1 MSFAKTYSAQI
12 SYLKAVLVTI
22 EVDISR
28 GLHAF
33 SIVGMPDKSVEEAR
47 DRISAAI
54 KNSGFDS
61 PKSKNQKVIMSLAP
75 AELKKEGAAFDV
87 GMAITYLKASG
98 EIDFD
103 SENKM
108 FFGEL
113 SLDGSVRKINGSIT
127 LIMEAKKLGIT
138 EVYLPKENAVEAAL
152 ISDVNIYPIETLRE
166 LIEHINTKIHK
177 KETGDKITYS
187 KIKQQPPTRI
197 IRKETVYA
205 VDISD
210 IKGQE
215 GSKRALEIAAAGGH
229 NIALYGPPGTGKTM
243 LAKAFCSI
251 LPQLTFEEILEATAI
266 HSVSGTL
273 QDEYVCQPPF
283 RAPHHS
289 ASYTSVIGGSSSPK
303 PGEVT
308 LAHRGVLFL
317 DEFPEF
323 DRRVLE
329 SLREPLEEGVVR
341 ISRSKG
347 GAEFP
352 ARFILIAAMNPCPCG
367 NYGNRNKPCIC
378 VTGSLQRYRQRISGP
393 IIDRVDL
400 WVEVSEVN
408 YKNLSNNTQGETSAT
423 VRKRV
428 ETTRALQYA
437 RAKKFNLFPILN
449 CEIPSRILTRYAELS
464 DDARDTLTISAEKL
478 NISARAY
485 HRIIKIARTIAD
497 MDKNGTVEKQH
508 ILEALQY
515 RPRQHLI
522 G

>member
-1 MSFAKTYSAQI
+1 MSFAKAYSAQI
-12 SYLKAVLVTI
+12 SYLKAQLVTI
-22 EVDISR
+22 EVDLSR

-61 PKSKNQKVIMSLAP
+61 PKSKNQKVVMSLAP
-75 AELKKEGAAFDV
+75 AELKKEGAMFDV
-87 GMAITYLKASG
+87 GMALVYLKAAG

-103 SENKM
+103 PENKI

-113 SLDGSVRKINGSIT
+113 ALDGSVRKINGSIT
-127 LIMEAKKLGIT
+127 LAREASRLGIT
-138 EVYLPKENAVEAAL
+138 EIYLPKENAIEAGL
-152 ISDVNIYPIETLRE
+152 IKDIKIYPVDNLKQ
-166 LIEHINTKIHK
+166 LIEHLNTKNISGK
-177 KETGDKITYS
+177 KIPK
-187 KIKQQPPTRI
+187 QPPTKI
-197 IRKETVYA
+197 VTKKSIYP

-215 GSKRALEIAAAGGH
+215 GSKRALEIAATGGH

-251 LPQLTFEEILEATAI
+251 LPQLTFEETLEVTAI
-266 HSVSGTL
+266 HSISGTL
-273 QDEYVCQPPF
+273 QEEYTCQPPL

-289 ASYTSVIGGSSSPK
+289 ASYTSVIGGGSNPK

-308 LAHRGVLFL
+308 LAHRGILFL

-329 SLREPLEEGVVR
+329 SLREPLEEGAVR
-341 ISRSKG
+341 VSRSKG
-347 GAEFP
+347 TTEFP
-352 ARFILIAAMNPCPCG
+352 AHFILIAAMNPCPCG
-367 NYGNRNKPCIC
+367 NYGNKNKPCTC

-393 IIDRVDL
+393 IIDRIDL
-400 WVEVSEVN
+400 WVEVSQIN
-408 YKNLSNNTQGETSAT
+408 YRNLANNSENETSQT

-428 ETTRALQYA
+428 ELARERQYVRA
-437 RAKKFNLFPILN
+437 REFNLSPILN
-449 CEIPSRILTRYAELS
+449 SEIPSRILTKYAKLS
-464 DDARDTLTISAEKL
+464 DEASEILTTSAEKL

-497 MDKNGTVEKQH
+497 MDKSETINKH
-508 ILEALQY
+508 HMLEALQY
-515 RPRQHLI
+515 RPRQHLT

>member
-22 EVDISR
+22 EVDLSR

-33 SIVGMPDKSVEEAR
+33 SIVGMPDKSVEESR

-61 PKSKNQKVIMSLAP
+61 PKSKNQKVVMSLAP
-75 AELKKEGAAFDV
+75 AELKKEGATFDV

-103 SENKM
+103 SERKM

-113 SLDGSVRKINGSIT
+113 ALDGSIRKINGGIA
-127 LIMEAKKLGIT
+127 LIMEAKRLGIS

-152 ISDVNIYPIETLRE
+152 IDGITIYPIETLQE
-166 LIEHINTKIHK
+166 LIGHINAKTPGKKIAGQPSTKITAQK
-177 KETGDKITYS
+177 SEYI
-187 KIKQQPPTRI
+187 
-197 IRKETVYA
+197 

-210 IKGQE
+210 IKGQNA
-215 GSKRALEIAAAGGH
+215 SKRALEIAAAGGH

-243 LAKAFCSI
+243 LARAFCSI
-251 LPQLTFEEILEATAI
+251 LPQLVFKEILETTAI
-266 HSVSGTL
+266 HSIAGIL
-273 QDEYVCQPPF
+273 QNEYIRQPPF

-289 ASYTSVIGGSSSPK
+289 ASYTSIIGGGSNPK
-303 PGEVT
+303 PGEAT

-329 SLREPLEEGVVR
+329 SLREPLEEGIIRV
-341 ISRSKG
+341 SRSKG
-347 GAEFP
+347 STEFP

-367 NYGNRNKPCIC
+367 NYGNKNKPCTC
-378 VTGSLQRYRQRISGP
+378 VTGSLQKYRQRISGP
-393 IIDRVDL
+393 IIDRIDL
-400 WVEVSEVN
+400 WTEVSEVN
-408 YKNLSNNTQGETSAT
+408 YRNLSTNTSTETSDV

-428 ETTRALQYA
+428 ETVRISQYDRAE
-437 RAKKFNLFPILN
+437 KSNLPPMLN
-449 CEIPSRILTRYAELS
+449 CEIPSRILIKYTEIS
-464 DDARDTLTISAEKL
+464 DEALDVLTISAEKL
-478 NISARAY
+478 NISARTY
-485 HRIIKIARTIAD
+485 HRLIKIARTIAD
-497 MDKNGTVEKQH
+497 MEKNKTVEKH
-508 ILEALQY
+508 HVLEALQY
-515 RPRQHLI
+515 RPRQHLT

>member
-1 MSFAKTYSAQI
+1 MSFAKVYSAQI
-12 SYLKAVLVTI
+12 SYLKARQVTI
-22 EVDISR
+22 EVDLSR
-28 GLHAF
+28 GLHSF

-61 PKSKNQKVIMSLAP
+61 PKSKNQRVVMSLAP
-75 AELKKEGAAFDV
+75 AELKKEGAMFDV
-87 GMAITYLKASG
+87 GMAVAYLKAAE

-103 SENKM
+103 PENKM

-113 SLDGSVRKINGSIT
+113 ALDGSVRKINGSIT
-127 LIMEAKKLGIT
+127 LISEAKRLGIT
-138 EVYLPKENAVEAAL
+138 EVYLPKENAIEAAL
-152 ISDVNIYPIETLRE
+152 IEGVTVYPVENLRK
-166 LIEHINTKIHK
+166 LIEHINTKINNGINHSKLEPQLPTKIVAK
-177 KETGDKITYS
+177 KLNYS
-187 KIKQQPPTRI
+187 T
-197 IRKETVYA
+197 
-205 VDISD
+205 DISD

-251 LPQLTFEEILEATAI
+251 LPQLTFEEVLEATAI
-266 HSVSGTL
+266 HSVAGTL
-273 QDEYVCQPPF
+273 QDEYACEPPF

-289 ASYTSVIGGSSSPK
+289 ASYTSVIGGGSNPK

-329 SLREPLEEGVVR
+329 SLREPLEEGLIRV
-341 ISRSKG
+341 SRSKG
-347 GAEFP
+347 SAEFP

-367 NYGNRNKPCIC
+367 NYGNRNKACTC

-393 IIDRVDL
+393 IIDRIDL
-400 WVEVSEVN
+400 WIEVSQVD
-408 YKNLSNNTQGETSAT
+408 YKNLSKTTGGETSE
-423 VRKRV
+423 VVKKRV
-428 ETTRALQYA
+428 EAVRTLQYA
-437 RAKKFNLFPILN
+437 RAAKFVLPPILN
-449 CEIPSRILTRYAELS
+449 SEIPSRILTKYADLS
-464 DDARDTLTISAEKL
+464 EDARDTLTVSAEKL

-497 MDKNGTVEKQH
+497 MDKSKMVEEQH
-508 ILEALQY
+508 VLEALQY
-515 RPRQHLI
+515 RPRQHLT

>member
-12 SYLKAVLVTI
+12 SYLKARPVTI
-22 EVDISR
+22 EADISR
-28 GLHAF
+28 GLHSF
-33 SIVGMPDKSVEEAR
+33 SIVGMPDKSVEESR

-61 PKSKNQKVIMSLAP
+61 PKSKNQKIVMSLAP
-75 AELKKEGAAFDV
+75 AELKKEGAMFDV
-87 GMAITYLKASG
+87 GMAIAYLKAAG

-103 SENKM
+103 PERKM

-113 SLDGSVRKINGSIT
+113 ALDGSIRKINGSIT
-127 LIMEAKKLGIT
+127 LIQEAKRLGFT
-138 EVYLPKENAVEAAL
+138 EIYLPKENATEAAL
-152 ISDVNIYPIETLRE
+152 INDVTIYPIKTLRE
-166 LIEHINTKIHK
+166 IIEHINTKNK
-177 KETGDKITYS
+177 NECRQKIEA
-187 KIKQQPPTRI
+187 QPPTKI
-197 IRKETVYA
+197 IAKTPLWTVG
-205 VDISD
+205 ISD

-229 NIALYGPPGTGKTM
+229 NIAFYGPPGTGKTM

-251 LPQLTFEEILEATAI
+251 LPQLTFEEVLEVTAI
-266 HSVSGTL
+266 HSIANTL
-273 QDEYVCQPPF
+273 QEEYCHQPPF

-289 ASYTSVIGGSSSPK
+289 ASYVSVIGGGSNPK

-329 SLREPLEEGVVR
+329 SLREPLEEGSVR
-341 ISRSKG
+341 VSRSKG
-347 GAEFP
+347 STEFP

-367 NYGNRNKPCIC
+367 NYGNKNRPCTC

-393 IIDRVDL
+393 IIDRIDL
-400 WVEVSEVN
+400 WTEVSQVD
-408 YKNLSNNTQGETSAT
+408 YKNLSTNAGGETSE
-423 VRKRV
+423 VVCKRV
-428 ETTRALQYA
+428 ETTRMIQYA
-437 RAKKFNLFPILN
+437 RAKKFDLPNILN
-449 CEIPSRILTRYAELS
+449 CAIPSSILIKYAKLS
-464 DDARDTLTISAEKL
+464 DDALNTLTVSAEKL
-478 NISARAY
+478 NVSARAY

-497 MDKNGTVEKQH
+497 MEKSEIVEKHH

-515 RPRQHLI
+515 RPRQHLT

>member
-12 SYLKAVLVTI
+12 SYLKAQLVTI
-22 EVDISR
+22 EIDLSR

-61 PKSKNQKVIMSLAP
+61 PKSKNQKVVLSLAP
-75 AELKKEGAAFDV
+75 AELPKEGAMFDV
-87 GMAITYLKASG
+87 GMAIVYLKAAG
-98 EIDFD
+98 EIDFET
-103 SENKM
+103 ENKM

-113 SLDGSVRKINGSIT
+113 ALDGSVRKINGSVT
-127 LIMEAKKLGIT
+127 LIREAKRLGFKEI
-138 EVYLPKENAVEAAL
+138 YLPKDNATEAAL
-152 ISDVNIYPIETLRE
+152 IDGIKIFPIETLRE
-166 LIEHINTKIHK
+166 LIDHINNKNGKTNSKISVQPLTKIIQK
-177 KETGDKITYS
+177 KSEY
-187 KIKQQPPTRI
+187 
-197 IRKETVYA
+197 VL
-205 VDISD
+205 DISD

-215 GSKRALEIAAAGGH
+215 VSKRALEIAASGGH

-251 LPQLTFEEILEATAI
+251 LPQLTFEESLEVTAI
-266 HSVSGTL
+266 HSIAGTL
-273 QDEYVCQPPF
+273 QDEYACHPPF

-289 ASYTSVIGGSSSPK
+289 ASYTSVIGGSSNPK

-308 LAHRGVLFL
+308 LAHRGLLFL

-329 SLREPLEEGVVR
+329 SLREPLEEGLVR

-347 GAEFP
+347 TAEFP

-367 NYGNRNKPCIC
+367 NYGNKSKPCTC
-378 VTGSLQRYRQRISGP
+378 VTGTLQRYRQRISGP
-393 IIDRVDL
+393 IIDRIDL
-400 WVEVSEVN
+400 WTEVYKVD
-408 YKNLSNNTQGETSAT
+408 YKNLATGSSGETST
-423 VRKRV
+423 TIRKRV
-428 ETTRALQYA
+428 EATRAIQYA
-437 RAKKFNLFPILN
+437 RAKENNLLPILN
-449 CEIPSRILTRYAELS
+449 SEIPPQILTKYAKLS
-464 DDARDTLTISAEKL
+464 DEARDTLTISAEKL

-485 HRIIKIARTIAD
+485 HRIIKIGRTIAD
-497 MDKNGTVEKQH
+497 MDKSVVIEKYH

-515 RPRQHLI
+515 RPRQHLT

>member
-1 MSFAKTYSAQI
+1 MSFAKSYSAQI
-12 SYLKAVLVTI
+12 SGLHVEPVTI
-22 EVDISR
+22 EVDLSR

-61 PKSKNQKVIMSLAP
+61 PKSKNQKVVLSLAP
-75 AELKKEGAAFDV
+75 AELKKEGAMFDV
-87 GMAITYLKASG
+87 GMALVYLKAAG

-103 SENKM
+103 PEGKI

-113 SLDGSVRKINGSIT
+113 ALDGKIRRINGSIT
-127 LIMEAKKLGIT
+127 LVREAKRLGFT
-138 EVYLPKENAVEAAL
+138 EVYLPRENAVEAAL
-152 ISDVNIYPIETLRE
+152 IGDIKIFPIETL
-166 LIEHINTKIHK
+166 LQVVNHLNTKVK
-177 KETGDKITYS
+177 KTDGDFNDPIQTQPATKI
-187 KIKQQPPTRI
+187 
-197 IRKETVYA
+197 A
-205 VDISD
+205 VKKAAHLFDLSD

-215 GSKRALEIAAAGGH
+215 VSKRALEIAAAGGH
-229 NIALYGPPGTGKTM
+229 NIVLYGPPGTGKTM

-266 HSVSGTL
+266 HSITGIL
-273 QDEYVCQPPF
+273 QGEYICQPPF

-289 ASYTSVIGGSSSPK
+289 SSHTSIIGGGTNPK

-341 ISRSKG
+341 ISRTKG
-347 GAEFP
+347 SAEFP

-367 NYGNRNKPCIC
+367 NYGNKNKPCVC
-378 VTGSLQRYRQRISGP
+378 VNSSLQRYRQRISGP
-393 IIDRVDL
+393 IMDRIDL
-400 WVEVSEVN
+400 WTEASAVN
-408 YKNLSNNTQGETSAT
+408 YKNLSISAGDESSEF

-428 ETTRALQYA
+428 ENVRLTQYTRS
-437 RAKKFNLFPILN
+437 KKFGLSPTLN
-449 CEIPSRILTRYAELS
+449 SEIPARILIKYAELRAE
-464 DDARDTLTISAEKL
+464 AREILIVSAEKL
-478 NISARAY
+478 NISARTF
-485 HRIIKIARTIAD
+485 HKIIKIARTIAD
-497 MDKNGTVEKQH
+497 MDESLTIEKKH
-508 ILEALQY
+508 ILEAMQY
-515 RPRQHLI
+515 RPRRHLT

>member
-1 MSFAKTYSAQI
+1 MSFAKVYSAQI
-12 SYLKAVLVTI
+12 SYLKAERVTI
-22 EVDISR
+22 EVDLSR

-61 PKSKNQKVIMSLAP
+61 PKSKNQKVVMSLAP
-75 AELKKEGAAFDV
+75 AELKKAGAMFDV
-87 GMAITYLKASG
+87 GMAVVYLKAAG

-103 SENKM
+103 PENKM
-108 FFGEL
+108 FLGEL
-113 SLDGSVRKINGSIT
+113 ALDGSVRKINGALT
-127 LIMEAKKLGIT
+127 LSAEAKRLGIT
-138 EVYLPKENAVEAAL
+138 EIYLPKDNAVEAAF
-152 ISDVNIYPIETLRE
+152 IDGITIYPIKTLRE
-166 LIEHINTKIHK
+166 LIEHLNTKKSACEHK
-177 KETGDKITYS
+177 IVAQLPTKIVPKKTAYS
-187 KIKQQPPTRI
+187 
-197 IRKETVYA
+197 
-205 VDISD
+205 VDIAD

-215 GSKRALEIAAAGGH
+215 VGKRALQIAAVGGH

-251 LPQLTFEEILEATAI
+251 LPQLTFEEVLEATAI
-266 HSVSGTL
+266 HSIAGTL
-273 QDEYVCQPPF
+273 QGEYACEPPF

-289 ASYTSVIGGSSSPK
+289 ASYTSIIGGGSNPK

-329 SLREPLEEGVVR
+329 SLREPLEEGTVR

-347 GAEFP
+347 SAEFP

-367 NYGNRNKPCIC
+367 NYGNRNKPCVC

-393 IIDRVDL
+393 IIDRIDL
-400 WVEVSEVN
+400 WVEVSEIN
-408 YKNLSNNTQGETSAT
+408 YQKLSLGAGDETSEI
-423 VRKRV
+423 VRHRV
-428 ETTRALQYA
+428 ESVRAIQYA
-437 RAKKFNLFPILN
+437 RAKKFNLPPSLN
-449 CEIPSRILTRYAELS
+449 SAIPSRILTKYVELS
-464 DDARDTLTISAEKL
+464 ENARETLTVSAEKL

-497 MDKNGTVEKQH
+497 MDKSQTVEEH
-508 ILEALQY
+508 HVLEALQY
-515 RPRQHLI
+515 RPRQHLT

>member
-1 MSFAKTYSAQI
+1 MSFAKTYSAQV
-12 SYLKAVLVTI
+12 SYLKARLVTI
-22 EVDISR
+22 EVDLSR

-33 SIVGMPDKSVEEAR
+33 SIVGMPNKSVEESR

-61 PKSKNQKVIMSLAP
+61 PKSKNQKVVMSLAP
-75 AELKKEGAAFDV
+75 AELKKEGAVFDV
-87 GMAITYLKASG
+87 GMAIAYLKAAG

-103 SENKM
+103 PENKI

-113 SLDGSVRKINGSIT
+113 ALDGSVRKINGSIA
-127 LIMEAKKLGIT
+127 LIMEAKRLGFI
-138 EVYLPKENAVEAAL
+138 EIYLPKENAVEAAL
-152 ISDVNIYPIETLRE
+152 IDEVDIYPIETLRE
-166 LIEHINTKIHK
+166 LIDHINTK
-177 KETGDKITYS
+177 ERMRSS
-187 KIKQQPPTRI
+187 KIAKQPPTKI
-197 IRKETVYA
+197 SVKESYYA
-205 VDISD
+205 VDLSD

-215 GSKRALEIAAAGGH
+215 TAKRALEIAATGGH
-229 NIALYGPPGTGKTM
+229 NIAFYGPPGTGKTM

-251 LPQLTFEEILEATAI
+251 LPQLTFEEVLETTAI
-266 HSVSGTL
+266 HSIAGTL
-273 QDEYVCQPPF
+273 QEQYCHQPPF

-289 ASYTSVIGGSSSPK
+289 ASYTSVIGGGSSPK

-329 SLREPLEEGVVR
+329 SLREPLEEGAVR

-347 GAEFP
+347 SAEFP
-352 ARFILIAAMNPCPCG
+352 TRFILIAAMNPCPCG

-393 IIDRVDL
+393 IIDRIDL
-400 WVEVSEVN
+400 WSEVSQIG
-408 YKNLSNNTQGETSAT
+408 YKNLSTSTGGETSSV

-428 ETTRALQYA
+428 EATRALQYA
-437 RAKKFNLFPILN
+437 RAEKSGLPPTLN

-464 DDARDTLTISAEKL
+464 DEARDILTISAEKL

-485 HRIIKIARTIAD
+485 HKIIKIARTIAD
-497 MDKNGTVEKQH
+497 MEKNRTVEKH
-508 ILEALQY
+508 HVLEALQY
-515 RPRQHLI
+515 RPRQHLT

>member
-1 MSFAKTYSAQI
+1 MSFAKSYSAQI
-12 SYLKAVLVTI
+12 SYLKAQLVTI

-28 GLHAF
+28 GLHHFA
-33 SIVGMPDKSVEEAR
+33 IVGMPDQSVGEAR

-61 PKSKNQKVIMSLAP
+61 PKSKNQKVVLSLAP
-75 AELKKEGAAFDV
+75 AELRKEGAMFDV
-87 GMAITYLKASG
+87 GMAVVYLKAAG
-98 EIDFD
+98 EIDFNP
-103 SENKM
+103 EGKI

-113 SLDGSVRKINGSIT
+113 ALDGEVRKINGAIT
-127 LIMEAKKLGIT
+127 LVREAKRLGFAEI
-138 EVYLPKENAVEAAL
+138 YLPKENAVEAAL
-152 ISDVNIYPIETLRE
+152 ISGIKIFPIENLRE
-166 LIEHINTKIHK
+166 LLEHINTKAHK
-177 KETGDKITYS
+177 EKTFLKIEP
-187 KIKQQPPTRI
+187 QPPTKI
-197 IRKETVYA
+197 AAKVSIHP

-215 GSKRALEIAAAGGH
+215 SSKRALEIAASGGH
-229 NIALYGPPGTGKTM
+229 NIAFFGPPGTGKTM

-251 LPQLTFEEILEATAI
+251 LPQLTFEEVLEATAI
-266 HSVSGTL
+266 HSVAGIL
-273 QDEYVCQPPF
+273 QGEYACYPPF

-289 ASYTSVIGGSSSPK
+289 ASYISVIGGGSNPK

-329 SLREPLEEGVVR
+329 SLREPMEEGVVR
-341 ISRSKG
+341 VSRSKG
-347 GAEFP
+347 TAEFP

-367 NYGNRNKPCIC
+367 NYGSRIKSCTC

-393 IIDRVDL
+393 IIDRIDL
-400 WVEVSEVN
+400 WSEVSQVD
-408 YKNLSNNTQGETSAT
+408 YKNLGSSAVGSGGVVSET

-428 ETTRALQYA
+428 ETTRAIQYT
-437 RAKKFNLFPILN
+437 RSKKFNLPPILN
-449 CEIPSRILTRYAELS
+449 SEIPARILTKYTELS
-464 DDARDTLTISAEKL
+464 DEARAVLTESAEKL

-497 MDKNGTVEKQH
+497 MDKSKTVEKQH

-515 RPRQHLI
+515 RPRQHLT

>member
-12 SYLKAVLVTI
+12 SYLKAQLVTI
-22 EVDISR
+22 EVDLSR

-33 SIVGMPDKSVEEAR
+33 SIVGMPDKSVEESR

-61 PKSKNQKVIMSLAP
+61 PKSKNQKIVMSLAP
-75 AELKKEGAAFDV
+75 AELKKEGAMFDV
-87 GMAITYLKASG
+87 AMAMAYLKAAG
-98 EIDFD
+98 EINFD
-103 SENKM
+103 PEKKM

-113 SLDGSVRKINGSIT
+113 ALDGSVRKINGSIT
-127 LIMEAKKLGIT
+127 LIHEAKRLGFT

-152 ISDVNIYPIETLRE
+152 IDNVTIYPIESLRE
-166 LIEHINTKIHK
+166 LIGHINTKTRKTNNKNI
-177 KETGDKITYS
+177 YS
-187 KIKQQPPTRI
+187 KIKPQPPTRVI
-197 IRKETVYA
+197 PKNSVCV

-251 LPQLTFEEILEATAI
+251 LPRLTFGEVLEATAI
-266 HSVSGTL
+266 HSIAGTL
-273 QDEYVCQPPF
+273 QSEYACEPPF

-289 ASYTSVIGGSSSPK
+289 ASYTSVIGGGSNPK

-329 SLREPLEEGVVR
+329 SLREPLEEGAVR

-347 GAEFP
+347 SAEFP

-367 NYGNRNKPCIC
+367 NYGNRNKPCVC

-393 IIDRVDL
+393 IIDRVDI
-400 WVEVSEVN
+400 WTEVSKVD
-408 YKNLSNNTQGETSAT
+408 YHNLSTNTGGETSET

-428 ETTRALQYA
+428 EEARALQYA
-437 RAKKFNLFPILN
+437 RAKKFNLPPTLN
-449 CEIPSRILTRYAELS
+449 SQVPSRILTKYAELS
-464 DDARDTLTISAEKL
+464 DEARDTLTISAKKL

-497 MDKNGTVEKQH
+497 MDKNRTVEKYH
-508 ILEALQY
+508 VLEALQY
-515 RPRQHLI
+515 RPRQHLT